1 MRKLFTPYNG
11 VTPLKGVIFLML
23 MILLALPVISSGI
36 DITQLSP
43 SNDSTSSS
51 GFVDFM
57 FSINTTANVS
67 LYINHTFNRSINLT
81 SNGTFAFPSI
91 IFPDGD
97 YLWTLNATN
106 HTTPSINGSSAIFLF
121 SVGRLTGT
129 LTKTECPVQSTATM
143 LALWL
148 IVIISLFF
156 LAIGFTQK
164 LGVIGFFGAIMF
176 MVTSWFIAP
185 CQPFFALICS
195 LFSFLLIIWFVVR
208 NLGMAE

>member
-1 MRKLFTPYNG
+1 
-11 VTPLKGVIFLML
+11 
-23 MILLALPVISSGI
+23 MIAVLLALPVFSNDI
-36 DITQLSP
+36 DIMQLSP
-43 SNDSTSSS
+43 SNTSVITS
-51 GFVDFM
+51 GFVDFT
-57 FSINTTANVS
+57 FNINTTANVS
-67 LYINHTFNRSINLT
+67 LYINHTFNRSINLS
-81 SNGTFAFPSI
+81 SNGTFIFSSLN
-91 IFPDGD
+91 FPDGD

-121 SVGRLTGT
+121 SIERLTGT
-129 LTKTECPVQSTATM
+129 LTKTSCPVQSTATM

-148 IVIISLFF
+148 IVLISLFF